1 MKMFASPTDNAFN
14 DFLANYGFYFALA
27 LAILIF
33 IAVVIAFIVSVL
45 KNKKRDIKQ
54 NIENKPQ
61 EEQLIKYIGGED
73 NVVSHS
79 INRSRIVL
87 VLKDYSLVDEDKL
100 KSCGVESIIKMSNKI
115 TLVSNDA
122 SAIYKSLFND

>member
-14 DFLANYGFYFALA
+14 DFLTNYGFYFALA

-45 KNKKRDIKQ
+45 KNKKRDIKE

-73 NVVSHS
+73 NVISHS

-115 TLVSNDA
+115 TLVSNDS

>member
-1 MKMFASPTDNAFN
+1 MSNC
-14 DFLANYGFYFALA
+14 LGLY
-27 LAILIF
+27 
-33 IAVVIAFIVSVL
+33 
-45 KNKKRDIKQ
+45 
-54 NIENKPQ
+54 IE
-61 EEQLIKYIGGED
+61 EHLIKYIGGED
-73 NVVSHS
+73 NVISHS